1 MSTSQEQMSPRRAIF
16 ITGAASGVGRQTAQL
31 FARQGWL
38 VGAYDVN
45 GAALDALRS
54 ELAANCVTGAL
65 DVSDRAQYAR
75 AIDEFVAAS
84 GGRMDLLFNNA
95 GIARGGPLD
104 KMPFEDILAV
114 INVNLI
120 GVIHGMYLCAPLL
133 KATPNSLCFSM
144 SSATGVFGLPNMA
157 IYAATKHAVKGLTES
172 LSLELRP
179 FGVRVAD
186 AMPGLL
192 DTPFIRRSIAEHPD
206 RAGMFRVLTAEDMAK
221 VVWQAYH
228 SDKLHWYVPDQL
240 QGLARGVAD
249 SPETV
254 REQVA
259 TKSGPFAWL
268 RSIA

>member
-1 MSTSQEQMSPRRAIF
+1 MSNSQDRASSRAIF
-16 ITGAASGVGRQTAQL
+16 ITGAASGVGRQTALL
-31 FARQGWL
+31 FAREGWF

-45 GAALDALRS
+45 GAALEALSS
-54 ELAANCVTGAL
+54 EHSGRCITGIL

-75 AIDEFVAAS
+75 AIDEFATAS
-84 GGRMDLLFNNA
+84 GGRLDLLFNNA

-104 KMPFEDILAV
+104 KMPYDDILAV

-120 GVIHGMYLCAPLL
+120 GVIHGMCLGAPLL

-157 IYAATKHAVKGLTES
+157 IYAATKHAIKGLTES

-206 RAGMFRVLTAEDMAK
+206 RAGMFRVLTPEDMAK

-228 SDKLHWYVPDQL
+228 GDQLHWYVPDQL
-240 QGLARGVAD
+240 QDLARSVAD
-249 SPETV
+249 SAEAV
-254 REQVA
+254 RDQVA